1 MTAGDGHFDGAFNV
15 PLPLHVAEINIVTLM
30 RGEEFT
36 QIGACRQ
43 KRNFS
48 AQEGECLPQI
58 LHAVDVD
65 FIDHRRFERISFGN
79 KQRALAASARFQRDR

>member
-1 MTAGDGHFDGAFNV
+1 MALA
-15 PLPLHVAEINIVTLM
+15 LHVAKVDVVTLM
-30 RGEEFT
+30 RGEEPT

-65 FIDHRRFERISFGN
+65 FIDHRRFERIGFGN
-79 KQRALAASARFQRDR
+79 KQRALAAPARFQRDR